1 MVFIVIIN
9 QTETVLSVIIRA
21 YSPGQCSCER
31 RNMPKFFLDKSPCW
45 KVGSLFPFHTSR
57 SNFSRK
63 TCQGWKLAWTTKR
76 KERRQVPTYVEHQC
90 GDPISSGR
98 RDNRC
103 LLRALGKIRTG
114 LSELPPVSWAG
125 RNSPYYCASY
135 QRTVPRKCPPGG
147 GGTLYDRPCRE
158 VPPER
163 GPFFDSGIRQGWK
176 DVNFG
181 TWKCH

>member
-1 MVFIVIIN
+1 MLLWTEKYAQVIPWQVSLLKSWIIV
-9 QTETVLSVIIRA
+9 
-21 YSPGQCSCER
+21 
-31 RNMPKFFLDKSPCW
+31 
-45 KVGSLFPFHTSR
+45 SR
-57 SNFSRK
+57 PHEQIKLLKENLPR
-63 TCQGWKLAWTTKR
+63 WKLVWTTTR
-76 KERRQVPTYVEHQC
+76 KESQVPTYVEHQC

-114 LSELPPVSWAG
+114 LSELPPVSWAE

-135 QRTVPRKCPPGG
+135 QCTVPRKCPPGG
-147 GGTLYDRPCRE
+147 GGTLYDRPRRE

-181 TWKCH
+181 IWKCH